1 MHKLVFIRAGES
13 IWDVEDR
20 FAGWTDVDLS
30 LTGVEQANRA
40 GRLLKAE
47 GYAFDVTYTS
57 VLKRATRT
65 LWHVL
70 DEMDSTWLPV
80 VHSWRLNERH
90 FGTLQGL
97 TEAET
102 GRRYGETQ
110 VQAWRRSYDTPPPA
124 MTPDDPRCE
133 RSDPRYAKLNSAQ
146 IPLTESLKDTVPR
159 VEPFWNE
166 ALAPAL
172 RMHRRVL
179 VVAHSHSVRAL
190 VRHLDEISDDDI
202 VRLNVPKGMPLV
214 YELDDSLKP
223 IRHYHL
229 NFDDAAAEKAS
240 EVETSVNA

>member
-20 FAGWTDVDLS
+20 FVGWTDVDLS
-30 LTGVEQANRA
+30 LTGVKQANRA

-70 DEMDSTWLPV
+70 DGMDRTWLPV

-90 FGTLQGL
+90 DGALQGHHRADVVKQHG
-97 TEAET
+97 EAQTRAWCQSFEM
-102 GRRYGETQ
+102 
-110 VQAWRRSYDTPPPA
+110 QAPA
-124 MTPDDPRCE
+124 LSPGDPRRE
-133 RSDPRYAKLNSAQ
+133 VSDPRYAKLKPAQ
-146 IPLTESLKDTVPR
+146 VPLTESLKDTVAR

-172 RMHRRVL
+172 RLHRRVL
-179 VVAHSHSVRAL
+179 VVAHSHSIRAL
-190 VRHLDEISDDDI
+190 VKHLDRVSDDDI
-202 VRLNVPKGMPLV
+202 VRLNVPNGMPLV

-229 NFDDAAAEKAS
+229 NLGDAAAEMAS
-240 EVETSVNA
+240 EVKMHVNA